1 MSAVS
6 PLDAYRGVPVLVF
19 GATGF
24 VGRWVARALAQR
36 GADLHLVVRDAAR
49 LEPLRESY
57 GLAGRSWTLDL
68 QVPGGAARL
77 CRELRPAAV
86 FNLAGYGVDRSER
99 DEATAQRLNQGVP
112 AELARALADAASAAW
127 PGRALVH
134 AGSALEY
141 GPVDGPVCESL
152 PSRPH
157 TLYGRS
163 KLLGALGIAEVAA
176 ETGLRAV
183 EGRIFTAYG
192 PGERPG
198 RLLPA
203 LLRARASGEP
213 LPLTD
218 GRQRRDFVYVEDV
231 AEALL
236 RLGLVEAPGF
246 ESLHVA
252 TGTLHAVR
260 DFTRIAAEVLG
271 IAPERLHFG
280 ARSHLPEEMWHG
292 PVSVER
298 LRGRL
303 GWTPPTLPREGIEAT
318 LRAVKEENLR

>member
-1 MSAVS
+1 
-6 PLDAYRGVPVLVF
+6 VL

-36 GADLHLVVRDAAR
+36 AAELHLGVRDAAR
-49 LEPLRESY
+49 LEPLREPY
-57 GLAGRSWTLDL
+57 GLAGRVWTLDL
-68 QVPGGAARL
+68 LEAGAVARL
-77 CRELRPAAV
+77 CRELRPALV
-86 FNLAGYGVDRSER
+86 FNLAGYGVDPAER
-99 DEATAQRLNQGVP
+99 DEATALRINQGVP
-112 AELARALADAASAAW
+112 AELARALADGGGAAW
-127 PGRALVH
+127 PGQALVQ

-152 PSRPH
+152 PSHPQ

-163 KLLGALGIAEVAA
+163 KLLGARSIEEVTAQSS
-176 ETGLRAV
+176 LRAV

-198 RLLPA
+198 RLLPG

-213 LPLTD
+213 LALTD
-218 GRQRRDFVYVEDV
+218 GRQRRDFVYVGDV

-236 RLGLVEAPGF
+236 RLGLLEVTGF

-252 TGTLHAVR
+252 TGRLHAVR
-260 DFTRIAAEVLG
+260 DFIRIAAEVLE
-271 IAPERLHFG
+271 IPAERLRFG

-318 LRAVKEENLR
+318 LRAVQEERLR